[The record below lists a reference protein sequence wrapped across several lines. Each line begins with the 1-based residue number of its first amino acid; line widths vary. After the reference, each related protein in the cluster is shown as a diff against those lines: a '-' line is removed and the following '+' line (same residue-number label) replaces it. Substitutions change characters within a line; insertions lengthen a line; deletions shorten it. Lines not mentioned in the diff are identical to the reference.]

1 MGLKFAVMAYAFDKG
16 ISVDEAIVALT
27 DEAVAFFE
35 AVYG

>member
-1 MGLKFAVMAYAFDKG
+1 MGLKFAVMAYAFANSITIDQ
-16 ISVDEAIVALT
+16 AIVALT